1 MIPRTDSLRG
11 GLLLA
16 LSLTVGLGGCGGAPP
31 VLDSKVVRAPRIAL
45 REAKVVALEVTE
57 ATCADLSASEGS
69 PETAPVEA
77 SCAGTPF
84 STDLVAQVRARVKAR
99 LTEAGFT
106 LADKDTPP
114 DATLRGTVAIVRERR
129 LGAPDQITD
138 EALCKPAC
146 GQAECL
152 RAQLTARLSIVTTLN
167 GPPGPDGAPQNADGA
182 YAGNGLADPDLETL
196 AVHLCAP
203 GDAAALQDET
213 HVDWARANREALDQM
228 DEMSVG
234 FFRSWREVWAP
245 ALLTDVA
252 ALSDGRSG
260 LEAGE
265 AGDWVS
271 SEQAFR
277 EALTADDAEPLR
289 GHLLHNVAAVV
300 LAQQRL
306 DDAKTAITEGL
317 ALTQDESMTQLA
329 AEIDR
334 RLADR
339 AKLAGPAV
347 AAETTETPTAAVET
361 PVASAEPGEETPA
374 AAVEE
379 PPVAAAEPTPPAAVE
394 ETKVVAAEAPAATV
408 EEPPAVAAEGTTA
421 AGEPCFVAGRKVVKF
436 RTDASHKAKPT
447 GLVPAGTAM
456 LCYEVKAGWRR
467 VAAADGSASGYLPE
481 YLVGRAAK

>member
-16 LSLTVGLGGCGGAPP
+16 LSLSVGSGCGAAPP

-45 REAKVVALEVTE
+45 REAKVVALELNE
-57 ATCADLSASEGS
+57 ATCADVSASEGS

-99 LTEAGFT
+99 LTEAGFA

-114 DATLRGTVAIVRERR
+114 DATLQGTVAIVRERR
-129 LGAPDQITD
+129 LGAPDPITD

-167 GPPGPDGAPQNADGA
+167 GPPGPDGTPQNADGA
-182 YAGNGLADPDLETL
+182 YVGNGLADPDLETL

-203 GDAAALQDET
+203 GDAAALQDDA

-228 DEMSVG
+228 DEMSAR
-234 FFRSWREVWAP
+234 FFRSWREGWTP
-245 ALLTDVA
+245 SLLADVGS
-252 ALSDGRSG
+252 LSDGRSG
-260 LEAGE
+260 LRAAEE
-265 AGDWVS
+265 GDWAV

-277 EALTADDAEPLR
+277 EALAADDAEPLR

-306 DDAKTAITEGL
+306 EDAKTAITEGL
-317 ALTQDESMTQLA
+317 ALTQDEDMTRLA

-334 RLADR
+334 RLSDR
-339 AKLAGPAV
+339 AKLEAPSEAPPAV
-347 AAETTETPTAAVET
+347 AAVAAD
-361 PVASAEPGEETPA
+361 APA
-374 AAVEE
+374 AADA
-379 PPVAAAEPTPPAAVE
+379 P
-394 ETKVVAAEAPAATV
+394 VAAEAPVAPEAPADAPPPVVESAGDADAAAPVV
-408 EEPPAVAAEGTTA
+408 EVDQKAPDATPTGPAAPAD
-421 AGEPCFVAGRKVVKF
+421 GEPCFVAGSKVVKF

-456 LCYEVKAGWRR
+456 LCYEAKAGWRR
-467 VAAADGSASGYLPE
+467 VAAADGSVSGYLPE
-481 YLVGRAAK
+481 YLVGRGAK